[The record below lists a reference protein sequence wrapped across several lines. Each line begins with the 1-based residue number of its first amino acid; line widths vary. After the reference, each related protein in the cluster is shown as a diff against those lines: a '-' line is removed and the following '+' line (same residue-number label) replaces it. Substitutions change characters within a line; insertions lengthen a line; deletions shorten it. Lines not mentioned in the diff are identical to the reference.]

1 MDSPENEEYYETTSG
16 DSRDSVDLSDYI
28 FETMDELREL
38 NSNTPGIFDNLTYTI
53 LTKYVNYIDMLS
65 DYMTEKTRI
74 ELFKDNL
81 THTQERI
88 NKRFVEQN
96 PRIIDENYR
105 LFKRKFNTRKN
116 SVDYNEFVLFLVKH
130 SYKFYW

>member
-1 MDSPENEEYYETTSG
+1 
-16 DSRDSVDLSDYI
+16 
-28 FETMDELREL
+28 
-38 NSNTPGIFDNLTYTI
+38 
-53 LTKYVNYIDMLS
+53 
-65 DYMTEKTRI
+65 MTEKTRI

-105 LFKRKFNTRKN
+105 LFKRKFNTRKH